1 MATLDTRPD
10 PVDLLLYG
18 GDTFTLTVTAPALL
32 TDGASWSAQIRGSRD
47 AATVDAVFLIT
58 VPEYSGGPAYLTL
71 DAETTT
77 TLVNGGAIIR
87 RRVGREVRAIQ
98 QYLGEWD
105 CQVSADGD
113 DPVRTLVQ
121 GTITIELDV
130 TRSEATP

>member
-1 MATLDTRPD
+1 MATLDTRPE

-18 GDTFTLTVTAPALL
+18 GDTFTLVVQPATTAF
-32 TDGASWSAQIRGSRD
+32 DGLDWSAQIRGSRD
-47 AATVDAVFLIT
+47 AAAVDAEFTIT
-58 VPEYSGGPAYLTL
+58 PPGEPGGPAYLTL
-71 DAETTT
+71 DSETTT
-77 TLVNGGAIIR
+77 LLVNGGAVIR

-105 CQVSADGD
+105 CQVSAAGD

-130 TRSEATP
+130 TRAVGP